1 MASKRHIIMFG
12 LGLQLAALAAQA
24 DIYRCEQDGRTVYTD
39 HPCAGE
45 RIDPE
50 LATRAGAGDPAAQA
64 SRDRHESAAKIET
77 TRRWQH
83 EDAAADAQ
91 QRKADA
97 EWLANYAKEKQI
109 EDAFQR
115 REVVAGMTQD
125 QVRLI
130 LGTPD
135 RIGKESSDRGQD
147 ELWEYPDRGTGRAT
161 ASFRNGKLLKYRSY
175 GKRRR

>member
-1 MASKRHIIMFG
+1 MASKRYTIILG
-12 LGLQLAALAAQA
+12 LGLQFAALAAQA
-24 DIYRCEQDGRTVYTD
+24 DIYRCEQNGRTVYTD
-39 HPCAGE
+39 RPCAGE

-64 SRDRHESAAKIET
+64 SRSRHEAAAKTET
-77 TRRWQH
+77 TRRWQQ

-97 EWLANYAKEKQI
+97 EWLAHYAKEKQI

-115 REVVAGMTQD
+115 REVVAGMTRD

-135 RIGKESSDRGQD
+135 RVGKEASAQGQD
-147 ELWEYPDRGTGRAT
+147 EHWEYPDRGTGAAT
-161 ASFRNGKLLKYRSY
+161 AIFRDGKLLKYRSY
-175 GKRRR
+175 GKHRR